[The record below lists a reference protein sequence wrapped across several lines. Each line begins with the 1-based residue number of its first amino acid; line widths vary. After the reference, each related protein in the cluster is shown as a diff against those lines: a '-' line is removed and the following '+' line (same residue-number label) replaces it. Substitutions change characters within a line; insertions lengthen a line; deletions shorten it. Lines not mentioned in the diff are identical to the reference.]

1 MRWLDIQAGGALIG
15 HGIVNAALYSKG
27 TLSLSLGKPLV
38 VDGAVKLSGQLS
50 IADAVKVKRGQS
62 VTALKAKSISGRFE
76 NDKVSLAG
84 KSYSIAYTATSVTV
98 TVK

>member
-1 MRWLDIQAGGALIG
+1 MDVQSGGTLSG
-15 HGIVNAALYSKG
+15 HGTVKADLFCKG
-27 TLSLSLGKPLV
+27 TLSLNLDKPLV
-38 VDGAVKLSGQLS
+38 VQGAVKLSGKLS
-50 IADAVKVKRGQS
+50 FAEAVKVKRGQS

-98 TVK
+98 TAN